1 MATMTLSTLIEMLS
15 RVHAREG
22 DLPVEVIC
30 SREGIAGP
38 PLVAVIDGPVCLD
51 MEYFSDLSAHELEA
65 RP

>member
-1 MATMTLSTLIEMLS
+1 MTTMTLSTLIEMLS

-30 SREGIAGP
+30 SLEGIAGP
-38 PLVAVIDGPVCLD
+38 PLVAVIDGTVCLD
-51 MEYFSDLSAHELEA
+51 MDYRSGLSDHEMEA